1 MFLFNCLGISA
12 FFLPPFIVIIVDFST
27 FLGLIFFDLL
37 VLEIKVFLFAV
48 LRFVFFFFDFFEISG
63 EPYFNEPAA
72 KSEKKID
79 SASWILKRTAQIVIL
94 VDSDVC

>member
-1 MFLFNCLGISA
+1 MLLRIR
-12 FFLPPFIVIIVDFST
+12 FFYF
-27 FLGLIFFDLL
+27 
-37 VLEIKVFLFAV
+37 LEISVFVCCLEIRV
-48 LRFVFFFFDFFEISG
+48 FFFDFFEISG

-79 SASWILKRTAQIVIL
+79 SASWILKHTAQIVIL

>member
-1 MFLFNCLGISA
+1 M
-12 FFLPPFIVIIVDFST
+12 
-27 FLGLIFFDLL
+27 GLIFFDLL
-37 VLEIKVFLFAV
+37 VLEIKVFFTFLRLVFLFAV